1 MLNPSSAVL
10 RIIKELERSEKMV
23 WFLAPTVPLASQQF
37 EVLRAQIPG
46 VQSRLICGS
55 DGVEAWSEQKIWD
68 DVLSNVRIVVST
80 PQILL
85 DAVNHAFV
93 RLDSLSLIVFDEAHN
108 CVKRNPGARLMNEWY
123 KKAKAA
129 KQPVPHILGLTA
141 SPLMRSNLDDLEAL
155 EATMDAVC
163 RSPSEHRDELMAQVN
178 RPEMMAVAFGPL
190 VDPSDS
196 EYATPAMS
204 SLRAVH
210 LGLDIKQDPYV
221 LQLRAQDTPRSRQ
234 KLVQAIMQHKTYT
247 QQKLKALYSRAG
259 ELYKHIGAWAAD
271 YYLSRVISIF
281 LDDLHGELEDWND
294 DERRYLADAFRKI
307 DLTKVTEEPI
317 QLSAKTQKL
326 LEILG
331 SHTGDTMG
339 IVFVKERATV
349 AVLSHILSVHP
360 STRGRY
366 RVGSMVGTSKAP
378 GSRKVFLDLSRKE
391 DLFSLENFRKGKT
404 NLLVATSVLEE
415 GIDVPAC
422 NLVIC
427 FDEPSNLKS
436 FIQRRGRARTMVSKL
451 YLLVEDLSNASLTGW
466 QKLEQDMKLKY
477 EDDQRE
483 RTMLGELEDSEP
495 DGYPVLVDETTGA
508 RLTIRDAKQHLEHFC
523 ATLSAKKFVD
533 WTPYYVTHQ
542 VGGQIFAGKKQPLI
556 KATVHLPVTLAPEL
570 RKTESRRAWFSEKNA
585 IMDAAFQ
592 AYQRLYRAG
601 LVNQNLLP
609 LRESDLFNEVKPR
622 AGIATVKEL
631 LNPWAQVALSWQ
643 ANGDLFKRRLIFSNR
658 EKTANAEFE
667 LVLPVPI
674 PNFGPLTFYWG
685 SETSWLITMEPDAHM
700 SGLEDAAHDD
710 KIDHTNA
717 LLELAF
723 GYRPRHRPDP
733 SKQYPLRLVSLGRDI
748 GVHDMAENEFDPDV
762 MRNLD
767 KGHIIR
773 HITEFNHPYMFAGWL
788 PTKPKAELVGR
799 PFRGFE
805 TAPEDQPYVVVKTWP
820 KRAGSFHPVSQP
832 EGLPSTK
839 PYHRVLPASQIGV
852 DHVPAVFM
860 HFSQLIPAFT
870 HALEVHL
877 IARDLLESRLHEIG
891 IVDLSLVVTAICSTA
906 SRMPTNYQRVEFLGD
921 SILKFCTTINA
932 AAKYL
937 LFPEGWLSVYKDNI
951 VSNSRLCRAAIEFG
965 LDRYIVYKQFT
976 LHKWTSPS
984 VEDLV
989 QTPLDQTLTRQLAT
1003 KTLADVVEA
1012 LIGISF
1018 ISGGTPKA
1026 LKCMSLFLPDV
1037 KWQSVEAGRE
1047 ALYQN
1052 TPDNVSLLIT
1062 LKPVESL
1069 LGYTFNKKS
1078 LLVEAMTHP
1087 SFSASTTASLDRL
1100 EFIGDAILDYI
1111 IVKHL
1116 FAVNDPAPLNDG
1128 EMHLLRT
1135 ALVNGDILAF
1145 FIMEWA
1151 IEEDRIDPDVDP
1163 TAVDLDEGGSNNNN
1177 NNNTA
1182 NHLSFTRSKIK
1193 LPMWSFMRHSSGDL
1207 GIIQRATAQR
1217 HAAMRDD
1224 ILAAIQTG
1232 THYPW
1237 ALLARLQ
1244 AQKFYSDIFES
1255 VLGAVWVDSGSL
1267 EACEQLVEKIGI
1279 LPYMR
1284 RLMRDKVHALHPK
1297 EELGRLACN
1306 QRVEYF
1312 TGEVEAYVGA
1322 EKENEDDVEKEWWCR
1337 VMVGER
1343 SVVEVVGGVSR
1354 EEARVRAAMEACRI
1368 LKEEK
1373 ASAVTM

>member
-23 WFLAPTVPLASQQF
+23 WFLAPTVPLAAQQF
-37 EVLRAQIPG
+37 EVLRAQIPA
-46 VQSRLICGS
+46 VQSKLICGS
-55 DGVEAWSEQKIWD
+55 GGVVAWSEKRIWD
-68 DVLSNVRIVVST
+68 DFLSNVRIVVST

-108 CVKRNPGARLMNEWY
+108 CVKRNPGARLMNECY

-129 KQPVPHILGLTA
+129 NQAVPHILGLTA
-141 SPLMRSNLDDLEAL
+141 SPLMRSNLDDLETL

-190 VDPSDS
+190 VDPEDS
-196 EYATPAMS
+196 EYATPTMS

-210 LGLDIKQDPYV
+210 LSLDIRRDPYV
-221 LQLRAQDTPRSRQ
+221 LQLKAQNTPRSIQ
-234 KLVQAIMQHKTYT
+234 KLRQAIMQNKTYT
-247 QQKLKALYSRAG
+247 QQKLKALYARAG
-259 ELYKHIGAWAAD
+259 ELYKHIGSWAAD
-271 YYLSRVISIF
+271 YYLHRVISFF
-281 LDDLHGELEDWND
+281 LDDLHGGVEDWND
-294 DERRYLADAFRKI
+294 EERRYLAEAFRKI
-307 DLTKVTEEPI
+307 DLPKIPEEPAH
-317 QLSAKTQKL
+317 LSAKARKL
-326 LEILG
+326 IEILG
-331 SHTGDTMG
+331 SHTGDTIG

-349 AVLSHILSVHP
+349 AVLSHVLSVH
-360 STRGRY
+360 SSIRGRY
-366 RVGSMVGTSKAP
+366 RVGSMVGTSKVP
-378 GSRKVFLDLSRKE
+378 GSRKDFLDLSRKE
-391 DLFSLENFRKGKT
+391 DLFSLEHFRKGKT

-436 FIQRRGRARTMVSKL
+436 FIQRRGRARSMASKL

-483 RTMLGELEDSEP
+483 RTSLLELEDSEP

-523 ATLSAKKFVD
+523 STLSTRKFVD

-542 VGGQIFAGKKQPLI
+542 VGGKIFAGKKQPLI

-570 RKTESRRAWFSEKNA
+570 RKTESLRAWFSGTNA

-592 AYQRLYRAG
+592 AYHRLYRAG

-609 LRESDLFNEVKPR
+609 LRDSDLFKVVKPR

-643 ANGDLFKRRLIFSNR
+643 AHRDLFKRRLIFSNR
-658 EKTANAEFE
+658 EKTEYAEFE

-674 PNFGPLTFYWG
+674 PTLGPLTFYWG
-685 SETSWLITMEPDAHM
+685 SEPSWLITMEPDTNM
-700 SGLEDAAHDD
+700 SGLEDTAHGGDH
-710 KIDHTNA
+710 KADHTNA
-717 LLELAF
+717 LIDLAF
-723 GYRPRHRPDP
+723 GYQPRHRPDP
-733 SKQYPLRLVSLGRDI
+733 SKQYPLRLVSLSRDV
-748 GVHDMAENEFDPDV
+748 GVHDVAEDELDPEV

-767 KGHIIR
+767 QGHIIR
-773 HITEFNHPYMFAGWL
+773 HITEFNHPYLFAGWL
-788 PTKPKAELVGR
+788 PSKPEAELVGR

-805 TAPEDQPYVVVKTWP
+805 TAPQDEPYVVVKTWP
-820 KRAGSFHPVSQP
+820 RRAGSFHPVSQA
-832 EGLPSTK
+832 EGLPSIK
-839 PYHRVLPASQIGV
+839 PYPRVLPASQIRV
-852 DHVPAVFM
+852 DNVPSVFM
-860 HFSQLIPAFT
+860 HFSQLIPGFT

-891 IVDLSLVVTAICSTA
+891 ITDLSLVVTAICSTA

-932 AAKYL
+932 AAKNL
-937 LFPEGWLSVYKDNI
+937 LWTEGWLSVYKDNI
-951 VSNSRLCRAAIEFG
+951 VSNSRLCRSAVEFG

-976 LHKWTSPS
+976 LHRWTSPA

-989 QTPLDQTLTRQLAT
+989 QNPPDQTATRQLAT

-1012 LIGISF
+1012 LIGVSF
-1018 ISGGTPKA
+1018 LSGGTPKA

-1037 KWQSVEAGRE
+1037 EWRSIEAGRE
-1047 ALYQN
+1047 ALYGYA
-1052 TPDNVSLLIT
+1052 PDNVFLVVT

-1069 LGYTFNKKS
+1069 LGYTFTKKS

-1087 SFSASTTASLDRL
+1087 SFGASDTASLDRL

-1116 FAVNDPAPLNDG
+1116 FAVNDPAPLDDA

-1145 FIMEWA
+1145 LIMEWA
-1151 IEEDRIDPDVDP
+1151 VEEDQIDPNVDP
-1163 TAVDLDEGGSNNNN
+1163 TAVDLDDDG
-1177 NNNTA
+1177 NNTGTG
-1182 NHLSFTRSKIK
+1182 NPPSFTRSKIK
-1193 LPMWSFMRHSSGDL
+1193 LPLWSFMRHSSGDL
-1207 GIIQRATAQR
+1207 GIIQRETAQR
-1217 HAAMRDD
+1217 HAAMRDA
-1224 ILAAIQTG
+1224 ILAAIHTG

-1244 AQKFYSDIFES
+1244 AQKFYSDLFES
-1255 VLGAVWVDSGSL
+1255 VLGAVWADSGSL
-1267 EACEQLVEKIGI
+1267 EACEQLVERVGI

-1284 RLMRDKVHALHPK
+1284 RLMRDKVHVLHPK

-1306 QRVEYF
+1306 EKVQYI
-1312 TGEVEAYVGA
+1312 TGEVEGRVGA
-1322 EKENEDDVEKEWWCR
+1322 AEENEDDVEREWWCR

-1343 SVVEVVGGVSR
+1343 SVAEVVGGVSR

-1368 LKEEK
+1368 LK
-1373 ASAVTM
+1373 A